1 MQIILKK
8 AYGINSNSNT
18 IAIQK
23 NASAEPA
30 RMLIL
35 KNSKDSKVRAKSLV
49 LADNG
54 FLGF

>member
-8 AYGINSNSNT
+8 AYGINSNT

-23 NASAEPA
+23 NAPAEPA